1 MNTYIKPQTKVVE
14 LRTFQLMASSP
25 GIGNGNSVGNE
36 YDSND
41 VTYTHENKGWDIWG
55 NEDAS
60 EE

>member
-25 GIGNGNSVGNE
+25 GIGDGKSVGN
-36 YDSND
+36 DFNSND
-41 VTYTHENKGWDIWG
+41 VTYTHEDKGWDIWG

>member
-25 GIGNGNSVGNE
+25 GIGDGNSVGNE
-36 YDSND
+36 YDSGD
-41 VTYTHENKGWDIWG
+41 VTYTHEDKGWDIWD